1 MSDPKAIYLKDY
13 LPPAYLVDD
22 VALKFDLH
30 DRHTRVDA
38 TLKMRLNP
46 EREKGLPLELLG
58 SHLELVNVSV
68 EGRSL
73 KGDEYVLEKGKLTI
87 HSVPEQFELHTEV
100 LIDPIDNTALEGL
113 YRSSTKFCTQCEPE
127 GFRRITFYPDR
138 PDVMSTFTTTVI
150 GDKDAQPV
158 LLSNGNPVEYG
169 DLPENRHYV
178 TWHDPFPKP
187 SYLFALVA
195 GDLEKREDHFITMSG
210 RKVTLQIWVE
220 KEDLEKTEFA
230 MGALKR
236 AMQWDEE
243 TYGREYDLDLFM
255 IVAVGDFNMGAME
268 NKGLNI
274 FNSSAVL
281 AKPETSVDRAFQS
294 IEGIIAHE
302 YFHNW
307 SGNRVTCRDWFQLAL
322 KEGFTVFRDQT
333 FSADINSEPVKR
345 IQDVNLLRTAQFGE
359 DRGPT
364 AHPVRPESFIE
375 ISNFYT
381 LTIYEKGAELVRM
394 LRNLLGKETFRK
406 GSDLYFSRYDGQ
418 AVRVED
424 FVNAMAE
431 ASGLD
436 LSQFMRWYEQAGTPI
451 VKAKGSY
458 NEDARTFTLTFEQST
473 PATPGQPADEKLPLH
488 IPVRMGLISPE
499 GENVELVRD
508 GESLGTD
515 TVLELRQATQ
525 QFVFE
530 NIDQAPVPSLLR
542 GFSAPVELDYAY
554 SPQQLALLVKYDEDG
569 FNRWDAMQR
578 LDVQAIN
585 EAIAAIQQGKV
596 PQLDSLVKEVYQY
609 LLETPTDDKAV
620 LAEMLTLPRV
630 AFLIGQ
636 QANIDI
642 DATDEAVSFFK
653 KALGEALYQDF
664 EHVYTV
670 NQSDEPYAPDFE
682 QIARRQLKNKALD
695 YLCATGREEAL
706 NLAQA
711 QYEADANMTDVQS
724 ALIELVHSDD
734 KAKGDEALSHFG
746 KRWADDA
753 LVTNSWFS
761 IQATRPQSDV
771 LDRVRFLMEHPL
783 FSIKNPNRMRSLI
796 GAFAQNLANF
806 HRADGEGYRLL
817 ADVVIQLNKL
827 NPDIAARMVIPL
839 TRYQRFDEARQKM
852 MRAELERIQQ
862 EQLAPNLYEMVD
874 KALA

>member
-22 VALKFDLH
+22 VVLKFDLH

-38 TLKMRLNP
+38 ILKMRLNP

-58 SHLELVNVSV
+58 SHLELVSVSMD
-68 EGRSL
+68 GRPL
-73 KGDEYVLEKGKLTI
+73 QENEYVLEKGNLTI
-87 HSVPEQFELHTEV
+87 HSVPEQFELHTQV
-100 LIDPIDNTALEGL
+100 LINPIDNTALEGL

-150 GDKDAQPV
+150 GDRDAQPV
-158 LLSNGNPVEYG
+158 LLSNGNPIEYG

-178 TWHDPFPKP
+178 TWRDPFPKP

-220 KEDLEKTEFA
+220 KEDLDKTEFA

-345 IQDVNLLRTAQFGE
+345 IQDVNLLRSAQFGE

-436 LSQFMRWYEQAGTPI
+436 LSQFMRWYEQAGTPV
-451 VKAKGSY
+451 VKAKGNY
-458 NEDARTFTLTFEQST
+458 DADAHTFTLTFEQST
-473 PATPGQPADEKLPLH
+473 PSTPGQPADEKLPLH

-499 GENVELVRD
+499 GEHVELVRD
-508 GESLGTD
+508 GESFGTD
-515 TVLELRQATQ
+515 TVLEIQQATQ

-530 NIDQAPVPSLLR
+530 NIDQPPVPSLLR

-554 SPQQLALLVKYDEDG
+554 SPEQLALLVKYDEDG

-585 EAIAAIQQGKV
+585 EAISAIQQGKA
-596 PQLDSLVKEVYQY
+596 PQLDALLKEVYQY

-642 DATDEAVSFFK
+642 EATDQAVSFIR
-653 KALGEALYQDF
+653 KALGEALYKDF
-664 EHVYTV
+664 EHLYTT

-682 QIARRQLKNKALD
+682 QIARRQLKNRALD
-695 YLCATGREEAL
+695 YLCATGREDAL

-734 KAKGDEALSHFG
+734 KAKGDAALTHFG

-761 IQATRPQSDV
+761 IQATRPQPDV

-862 EQLAPNLYEMVD
+862 EQLAPSLYEMVG